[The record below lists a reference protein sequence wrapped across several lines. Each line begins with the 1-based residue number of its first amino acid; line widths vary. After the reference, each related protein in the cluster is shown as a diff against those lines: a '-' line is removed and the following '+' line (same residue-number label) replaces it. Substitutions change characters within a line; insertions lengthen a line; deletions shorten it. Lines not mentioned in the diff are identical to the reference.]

1 MTAYKF
7 YDGSIAG
14 CQIPQEATPGDL
26 NEFKIRRG
34 FVDTTKQ
41 NLANAD
47 VAQAIKINAGEI
59 VSAIWYRVITAEGTA
74 NAKLDLGFNGGTEG
88 ATDLA
93 VTPAN
98 TIGADMPNFDG
109 PYYFAATN
117 YVTLSP
123 TNGVGVDAGVFEVC
137 AVVSKG
143 FDKM

>member
-1 MTAYKF
+1 MAAYKF
-7 YDGSIAG
+7 YDGSIKGNA
-14 CQIPQEATPGDL
+14 IPQEATPGDL

-59 VSAIWYRVITAEGTA
+59 VSAIWYRVITAEDTS
-74 NAKLDLGFNGGTEG
+74 NAKLDLGFNGGTEAG
-88 ATDLA
+88 TDFA

-98 TIGADMPNFDG
+98 TIGADMPNFAG
-109 PYYFAATN
+109 PYHFAAEN

-123 TNGVGVDAGVFEVC
+123 TNGVGVDAGVFEVG
-137 AVVSKG
+137 AVVSKS

>member
-1 MTAYKF
+1 MTAYNF
-7 YDGSIAG
+7 FDGSIAG
-14 CQIPQEATPGDL
+14 NPIPQEATPGDL

-41 NLANAD
+41 ALANAD
-47 VAQAIKINAGEI
+47 VANAIKINAGEQ
-59 VSAIWYRVITAEGTA
+59 VHAIWYRVITAEGTS
-74 NAKLDLGFNGGTEG
+74 NAKLDLGFAGGTESG
-88 ATDLA
+88 TDFA

-98 TIGADMPNFDG
+98 TIGADAPNFDG

-123 TNGVGVDAGVFEVC
+123 TNGVGIDAGVFEVC
-137 AVVSKG
+137 AVITKG